1 VKPYAIIE
9 DSGTQIMVHEG
20 DELEID
26 FRAAEAGETIIFEK
40 VLAVRGDGDEAATLG
55 TPWIDKAKVTAEV
68 LGDTLGKKID
78 VIKFKRRKNYRRK
91 QGHRQPYVR
100 VKVTSLG

>member
-1 VKPYAIIE
+1 MKPYAIIE

-20 DELEID
+20 DVLDID
-26 FRAAEAGETIIFEK
+26 FRIAEAGTTITFDK
-40 VLAVRGDGDEAATLG
+40 VLAQRGEGDESATLG
-55 TPWIDKAKVTAEV
+55 TPWIDKAAVQAEV